1 MTFNTQALT
10 GNRVLVTEG
19 TGNKAKSTVLDGTQ
33 WAEIKAE
40 QSFLDADATF
50 NETVAAFFAPITEAA
65 EAANK
70 AIEVPTDELEFIVL
84 NEGTEGVASTPA
96 HVVQLTKDSQ
106 ILRLLEDGNTKRL
119 VWVGDTLDILAG

>member
-19 TGNKAKSTVLDGTQ
+19 TGTKAKSTVLDGSQ
-33 WAEIKAE
+33 WAEIQAVRNFNE
-40 QSFLDADATF
+40 ADEVF
-50 NETVAAFFAPITEAA
+50 NETVAEFFKPITDAA

-70 AIEVPTDELEFIVL
+70 AIDVPTDELTFIVL
-84 NEGTEGVASTPA
+84 SEGTEGVASTPA
-96 HVVQLTKDSQ
+96 HVVELTKDSQ